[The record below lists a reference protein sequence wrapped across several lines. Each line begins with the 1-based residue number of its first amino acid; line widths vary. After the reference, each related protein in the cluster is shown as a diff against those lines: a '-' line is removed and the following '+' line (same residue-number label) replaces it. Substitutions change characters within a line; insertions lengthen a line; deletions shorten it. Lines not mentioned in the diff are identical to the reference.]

1 MIQPITYSCLQLLVY
16 SSFSKFVKNF
26 ARICNRIMQ
35 PQNNSKKQKTKIIF
49 MALVLS
55 VDSRGQDGT
64 LIEFRYLN
72 SKSGFW
78 PFQLHIFAP
87 LGSTRSFC
95 QLVHHI
101 NKVNLQF
108 SKKVEKRVTYISD
121 FFQLFYVKSD
131 MLRLYTSNTIP
142 NNSLRPLFFDF
153 MIFIL
158 SPLSAILTQNGTN
171 EVTLIG

>member
-1 MIQPITYSCLQLLVY
+1 
-16 SSFSKFVKNF
+16 
-26 ARICNRIMQ
+26 
-35 PQNNSKKQKTKIIF
+35 

-142 NNSLRPLFFDF
+142 NNSLRPLLFDF

-171 EVTLIG
+171 VPPPPKKKGFFCFIKFLEMAKSNFVFSDVQLGPMKTAPLLNKYY